1 MTTFARPRLIADI
14 GATWARIALEVEPG
28 VFKQIERL
36 RCADF
41 ASLDEALSRYLK
53 VLDTPRIEHAAI
65 AVATPVDGDQVR
77 MTNSPW
83 HFSGLDTLVVVND
96 FSALAMALP
105 LLGEGQ
111 MRQIGKGR
119 AQDARV
125 IALIG
130 AGSGLGM
137 SGLIPADGAWLSLG
151 SEGGHS
157 SFSPRDERE
166 FEVWRS

>member
-83 HFSGLDTLVVVND
+83 HFSIEASRQRLGLDTLVVVND
-96 FSALAMALP
+96 FSALAMAYP
-105 LLGEGQ
+105 C
-111 MRQIGKGR
+111 
-119 AQDARV
+119 
-125 IALIG
+125 
-130 AGSGLGM
+130 
-137 SGLIPADGAWLSLG
+137 
-151 SEGGHS
+151 
-157 SFSPRDERE
+157 
-166 FEVWRS
+166 